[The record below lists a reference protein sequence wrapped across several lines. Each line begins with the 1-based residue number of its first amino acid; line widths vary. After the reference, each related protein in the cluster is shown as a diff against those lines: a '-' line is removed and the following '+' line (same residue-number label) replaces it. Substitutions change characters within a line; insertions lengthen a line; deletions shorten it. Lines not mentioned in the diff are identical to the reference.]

1 MRETAPLFS
10 VVTVC
15 KDCKDKLLRT
25 ARSVHEQK
33 FQNFEYI
40 IKDGGSTDGTVD
52 VFNEIQA
59 TKIISEPDSG
69 IFNAMNI
76 ALDYCSG
83 EYVIFLNA
91 GDTFCDAYVLSVIAD
106 DLSSKENVDFL
117 YGDVVSYSSRRK
129 YIIHPVHP
137 SRFYLYSNTICHQVW
152 FVKRSLYLRLGKFD
166 DTKPIGG
173 DYFFLLKSLIKEKV
187 SFRHVNC
194 FVANYEGSGVST
206 NKSVVKESEKERQKV
221 REYLFCSI
229 ECILYDFLI
238 KARGIVKKIAY
249 DTFLFRVYRAH
260 GLCRYKHKKYC
271 RK

>member
-91 GDTFCDAYVLSVIAD
+91 GDTFCDAYV
-106 DLSSKENVDFL
+106 F
-117 YGDVVSYSSRRK
+117 
-129 YIIHPVHP
+129 
-137 SRFYLYSNTICHQVW
+137 CH
-152 FVKRSLYLRLGKFD
+152 R
-166 DTKPIGG
+166 
-173 DYFFLLKSLIKEKV
+173 
-187 SFRHVNC
+187 
-194 FVANYEGSGVST
+194 
-206 NKSVVKESEKERQKV
+206 
-221 REYLFCSI
+221 
-229 ECILYDFLI
+229 
-238 KARGIVKKIAY
+238 
-249 DTFLFRVYRAH
+249 
-260 GLCRYKHKKYC
+260 
-271 RK
+271 